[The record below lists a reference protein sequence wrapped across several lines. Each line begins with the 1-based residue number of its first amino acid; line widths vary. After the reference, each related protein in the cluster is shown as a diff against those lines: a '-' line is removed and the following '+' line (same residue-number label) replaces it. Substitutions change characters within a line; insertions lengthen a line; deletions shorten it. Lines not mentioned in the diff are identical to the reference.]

1 MGASCYFIGHR
12 DAGENLLSDLTVAVE
27 RHVMEFGV
35 IDFFVGHYGGF
46 DSLAARVLKESKELH
61 PEIRLTLVL
70 PYHPAIQPISIP
82 KGFGGTLYPWEGEKI
97 PKRLAIIKTNQHMV
111 DVCDYLIAYAHHS
124 FGGTGQ
130 IMEYARK
137 REKKGLIR
145 ITNLSQKPSAL

>member
-12 DAGENLLSDLTVAVE
+12 DAGEDLLSALTVAVE
-27 RHVMEFGV
+27 RHVMDFGV

-46 DSLAARVLKESKELH
+46 DSLVARVLKESKERH
-61 PEIRLTLVL
+61 PAIRLTLVL
-70 PYHPAIQPISIP
+70 PYHPAIRPISTP
-82 KGFGGTLYPWEGEKI
+82 KGFDGTLYPWEDEKI
-97 PKRLAIIKTNQHMV
+97 PKRLAIIKTNQYMV
-111 DVCDYLIAYAHHS
+111 DVCNHLIAYAHHS